1 MATWLSRLTHLL
13 RRRTRPVEE
22 IAPRPTDESLLAAL
36 TAGRTVAWEWDL
48 RTDRVVRTAN
58 APALLGLPVTNAAD
72 HGGSFERL
80 IHPDDRERVRQSIEA
95 AFATSSPVASEFR
108 LVRPDGSIVWVLDD
122 GQFERD
128 RAGRPV
134 RMRGILRDIT
144 EQKLLESRL
153 ERAHQEAEAAN
164 RAKDQFLAMLS
175 HELRTP
181 LNAILGWVRILAAG
195 QVADAETSLRA
206 IGVIERNALAQ
217 AQLVDDLLDLSRI
230 TAGKLR
236 LDLRPM
242 DLGPVVERAVDV
254 VRPTADAKGVRL
266 QMAFDHPGGPIMGD
280 PDRLQQV
287 AWNLLTNAVKF
298 TQRGGRVQV
307 FLVRVNSH
315 VELRVSDSGVGIP
328 RHLLPQIFERFR
340 QGADHTSR
348 PQGLGLGLSLVKH
361 LVELHGGSVAAES
374 PGEGQGAVFTV
385 SLPILIHAV
394 TPTPGVA
401 GATGGA
407 DPGREALAGINVL
420 VVDDQPDAA
429 DLLAAILRASGAEVR
444 TAQSAREGFAVLDAW
459 CPHVLLCDVEMP
471 DETGYDFVARLR
483 ALPDARSRVPAVAVT
498 AHARMEDRVRAIG
511 AGFISH
517 IPKPVEPVEL
527 VAVVR
532 ALARRDEAG
541 PRIRS

>member
-72 HGGSFERL
+72 RGGSFERL

-236 LDLRPM
+236 
-242 DLGPVVERAVDV
+242 
-254 VRPTADAKGVRL
+254 
-266 QMAFDHPGGPIMGD
+266 
-280 PDRLQQV
+280 
-287 AWNLLTNAVKF
+287 
-298 TQRGGRVQV
+298 
-307 FLVRVNSH
+307 
-315 VELRVSDSGVGIP
+315 
-328 RHLLPQIFERFR
+328 
-340 QGADHTSR
+340 
-348 PQGLGLGLSLVKH
+348 
-361 LVELHGGSVAAES
+361 
-374 PGEGQGAVFTV
+374 
-385 SLPILIHAV
+385 
-394 TPTPGVA
+394 
-401 GATGGA
+401 
-407 DPGREALAGINVL
+407 
-420 VVDDQPDAA
+420 
-429 DLLAAILRASGAEVR
+429 
-444 TAQSAREGFAVLDAW
+444 
-459 CPHVLLCDVEMP
+459 
-471 DETGYDFVARLR
+471 
-483 ALPDARSRVPAVAVT
+483 
-498 AHARMEDRVRAIG
+498 
-511 AGFISH
+511 
-517 IPKPVEPVEL
+517 
-527 VAVVR
+527 
-532 ALARRDEAG
+532 
-541 PRIRS
+541 